1 MLRWNGWGDASIR
14 QELPRNGRD
23 LLTEWIGNGHPRP
36 DHPLE
41 ALLAREPESRLP
53 PHPLISVDPRLRLLH
68 AHGQSLP
75 DWVRMRGGMLDRFP
89 DGVAK
94 PTTRQDVDALLQFAA
109 ARDIVVIPYGGGTS
123 VVGHL
128 EVPATEKPVLSLSF
142 ECLNRMIDFDTV
154 SRLATFEAGIRG
166 PDLEAHL
173 HQKGFTLGH
182 YPQSFEYSTL
192 GGWVATRSS
201 GQQSSHYGSI
211 EQLFA
216 GGELLTSRGCLQL
229 PPYPAS
235 GAGPDLR
242 HLVLGS
248 EGRMGVLTKVVVR
261 ISPLP
266 EKDDIYAVFFP
277 SWDNSRQAVRALAA
291 SGTRFSMVRLSNPAE
306 TATNL
311 ALAGHEREI
320 AWLKRYLN
328 LRGISAPDA
337 CMCLVGFT
345 GSRRQAASAKSE
357 TWVMFRPFKGVS
369 VGTAIGKAW
378 KQNRFRSAYLR
389 NTLWDL
395 GYAVDTLE
403 TAVTWPNVTPTIA
416 AIERSL
422 REALIPWNERVH
434 VFTHLS
440 HVYPTGSSI
449 YSTFVFRLAQSPP
462 ETLARWRALKQS
474 GSRAVVKAGGT
485 ITHQHGIG
493 TDHKPYLAAEKGAV
507 GIAALQQVFS
517 YFDPDRRMNPG
528 KLVPDM
534 AEAKDE
540 GLRSED

>member
-1 MLRWNGWGDASIR
+1 MNTSI
-14 QELPRNGRD
+14 GMID
-23 LLTEWIGNGHPRP
+23 IDT
-36 DHPLE
+36 DS
-41 ALLAREPESRLP
+41 LLAS
-53 PHPLISVDPRLRLLH
+53 
-68 AHGQSLP
+68 
-75 DWVRMRGGMLDRFP
+75 
-89 DGVAK
+89 
-94 PTTRQDVDALLQFAA
+94 
-109 ARDIVVIPYGGGTS
+109 
-123 VVGHL
+123 
-128 EVPATEKPVLSLSF
+128 
-142 ECLNRMIDFDTV
+142 
-154 SRLATFEAGIRG
+154 FEAGIRG

-173 HQKGFTLGH
+173 NQKGFTLGH

-201 GQQSSHYGSI
+201 GQQSRHYGRI

-216 GGELLTSRGCLQL
+216 GGELLTSRGYLQL

-235 GAGPDLR
+235 AAGPDLR

-277 SWDNSRQAVRALAA
+277 SWNNSKQAVQALAA
-291 SGTRFSMVRLSNPAE
+291 SGTRFSMVRLSNPME

-320 AWLKRYLN
+320 AWLNRYLN
-328 LRGISAPDA
+328 FRNISQPEA
-337 CMCLVGFT
+337 CMCLVGFI
-345 GSRRQAASAKSE
+345 GSRKQVRSARSE
-357 TWVMFRPFKGVS
+357 AFSIFRPFKGVS
-369 VGTAIGKAW
+369 VGTVIGKAW
-378 KQNRFRSAYLR
+378 KKNRFRSAYLR

-403 TAVTWPNVTPTIA
+403 TAVTWQNVTETVA
-416 AIERSL
+416 AIEKSI

-449 YSTFVFRLAQSPP
+449 YTTFVFRLAQTPG
-462 ETLARWRALKQS
+462 ETLDRWRALKQA
-474 GSRAVVKAGGT
+474 GSKAVVSAGGT

-493 TDHKPYLAAEKGAV
+493 TDHKQYLAAEKGEV
-507 GIAALQQVFS
+507 GIAALQQIFS

-528 KLVPDM
+528 KLVPDLEK
-534 AEAKDE
+534 AEDE
-540 GLRSED
+540 

>member
-1 MLRWNGWGDASIR
+1 MQRWNGWGDDSIH
-14 QELPRNGRD
+14 QKLPRKGRD

-36 DHPLE
+36 DHPIE
-41 ALLAREPESRLP
+41 ALLARETQSRLP
-53 PHPLISVDPRLRLLH
+53 QHPLISEDPRLRLDH

-75 DWVRMRGGMLDRFP
+75 DWVKIRGGMLDRFP

-94 PTTRQDVDALLQFAA
+94 PTTRQDVEALMQFAA
-109 ARDIVVIPYGGGTS
+109 AENIVVIPYGGGTS

-128 EVPATEKPVLSLSF
+128 EVPEIEKPVLSLSF
-142 ECLNRMIDFDTV
+142 EHLNRMMDIDTG
-154 SRLATFEAGIRG
+154 SLLATFEAGIRG

-173 HQKGFTLGH
+173 NKQGFTLGH

-201 GQQSSHYGSI
+201 GQQSRHYGRI

-216 GGELLTSRGCLQL
+216 GGELLTSRGTLQL

-235 GAGPDLR
+235 SAGPDLR

-277 SWDNSRQAVRALAA
+277 SWDNSKQAVQALAA
-291 SGTRFSMVRLSNPAE
+291 SGTRFSMVRLSSPIE
-306 TATNL
+306 TTTNL

-320 AWLKRYLN
+320 GWLTRYLN
-328 LRGISAPDA
+328 FRGISQPDA
-337 CMCLVGFT
+337 CMCLAGFT
-345 GSRRQAASAKSE
+345 GSRKQVASARSE
-357 TWVMFRPFKGVS
+357 TFSIFRPFKGVW

-378 KQNRFRSAYLR
+378 KKNRFRSAYLR

-403 TAVTWPNVTPTIA
+403 TAVTWQNVTQTIA
-416 AIERSL
+416 AIERSI
-422 REALIPWNERVH
+422 REALIPWDERVH
-434 VFTHLS
+434 VSTHLS

-449 YSTFVFRLAQSPP
+449 YATFVFRLAQTPG
-462 ETLARWRALKQS
+462 ETLARWRALKQA
-474 GSRAVVKAGGT
+474 GCRAVVNAGGT

-493 TDHKPYLAAEKGAV
+493 TDHKQYLAAEKGDV
-507 GIAALQQVFS
+507 GIAALQHIFS

-534 AEAKDE
+534 DEAKE
-540 GLRSED
+540 GGLKSED

>member
-1 MLRWNGWGDASIR
+1 MQRWNGWGDDSIHM
-14 QELPRNGRD
+14 ELPRKGRD
-23 LLTEWIGNGHPRP
+23 LLIGWIGNGRPRQ
-36 DHPLE
+36 DHPIE
-41 ALLAREPESRLP
+41 ELLAREPPSRLP
-53 PHPLISVDPRLRLLH
+53 PHPLIAVDDRLRLDH

-89 DGVAK
+89 DGVAR
-94 PTTRQDVDALLQFAA
+94 PTTREEVEALMQFAA
-109 ARDIVVIPYGGGTS
+109 AENIAIIPYGGGTS

-128 EVPATEKPVLSLSF
+128 EVPEIENPVLSLSF
-142 ECLNRMIDFDTV
+142 EYLNRMIDIDTG
-154 SRLATFEAGIRG
+154 SLLASFESGIRG

-173 HQKGFTLGH
+173 NKKGFTLGH

-201 GQQSSHYGSI
+201 GQQSRHYGRI

-216 GGELLTSRGCLQL
+216 GGELLTSRGSLNL

-261 ISPLP
+261 ISRLP

-277 SWDNSRQAVRALAA
+277 SWSSSIQAVQALAA
-291 SGTRFSMVRLSNPAE
+291 SGTRFSMLRLSNPME
-306 TATNL
+306 TTTNL

-320 AWLKRYLN
+320 AWLSRYLN
-328 LRGISAPDA
+328 FRDISLPEA

-345 GSRRQAASAKSE
+345 GSRKQVRSARSE
-357 TWVMFRPFKGVS
+357 AFSIFRPFKGVS
-369 VGTAIGKAW
+369 VGTVIGKAW
-378 KQNRFRSAYLR
+378 KKNRYRSAYLR

-403 TAVTWPNVTPTIA
+403 TAVTWQTVTKTVA
-416 AIERSL
+416 AIEHSI

-434 VFTHLS
+434 AFTHLS

-449 YSTFVFRLAQSPP
+449 YTTFVFRLAQTPV
-462 ETLARWRALKQS
+462 ETLDRWKALKQA
-474 GSRAVVKAGGT
+474 GSRAVVNAGGT

-493 TDHKPYLAAEKGAV
+493 TDHKQYLAAEKGEV
-507 GIAALQQVFS
+507 GIAALQQIFS

-528 KLVPDM
+528 KLVPDL
-534 AEAKDE
+534 EKT
-540 GLRSED
+540 EDT

>member
-1 MLRWNGWGDASIR
+1 MQRWNGWGDDSIHMD
-14 QELPRNGRD
+14 LPRKGLD
-23 LLTEWIGNGHPRP
+23 LLIEWIGKGRHRQDCPIG
-36 DHPLE
+36 E
-41 ALLAREPESRLP
+41 LLVRIPPSRLP
-53 PHPLISVDPRLRLLH
+53 PHPLISVDDRLRLDH

-75 DWVRMRGGMLDRFP
+75 DWVRMRGGMLERFP

-94 PTTRQDVDALLQFAA
+94 PTTREDVEGLMQFAA
-109 ARDIVVIPYGGGTS
+109 AENIAVIPYGGGTS

-128 EVPATEKPVLSLSF
+128 EVPEIENPVLSLSF
-142 ECLNRMIDFDTV
+142 ERLDRMIAIDTG
-154 SRLATFEAGIRG
+154 SLLAIFEAGIRG
-166 PDLEAHL
+166 PALEAHL
-173 HQKGFTLGH
+173 NKKGFTLGH

-201 GQQSSHYGSI
+201 GQQSGHYGRI

-216 GGELLTSRGCLQL
+216 GGELLTSRGSLQL

-277 SWDNSRQAVRALAA
+277 SWDNSKQAVQALAA
-291 SGTRFSMVRLSNPAE
+291 SGTRFSMVRLSNPME
-306 TATNL
+306 TTTNL

-320 AWLKRYLN
+320 AWLNRYLN
-328 LRGISAPDA
+328 FHDISQPQA

-345 GSRRQAASAKSE
+345 GSRKQVTSAKSE
-357 TWVMFRPFKGVS
+357 AFSIFRPFKGVS
-369 VGTAIGKAW
+369 VGTVIGKAW
-378 KQNRFRSAYLR
+378 KKNRFRSAYLR

-403 TAVTWPNVTPTIA
+403 TAVTWQNVTETVA
-416 AIERSL
+416 AIEQSIRQ
-422 REALIPWNERVH
+422 ALIPWNEHVH

-449 YSTFVFRLAQSPP
+449 YSTFVFRLAQTPG
-462 ETLARWRALKQS
+462 ETLERWRALKQA
-474 GSRAVVKAGGT
+474 GSRAVVNSGGT

-493 TDHKPYLAAEKGAV
+493 TDHKQYLGAEKGEL
-507 GIAALQQVFS
+507 GIAALQQIFS

-528 KLVPDM
+528 KLIPNSEKA
-534 AEAKDE
+534 AEDE
-540 GLRSED
+540 

>member
-1 MLRWNGWGDASIR
+1 MSKENGMQRWNGWGDDRIHP
-14 QELPRNGRD
+14 EFPRKGRD
-23 LLTEWIGNGHPRP
+23 LLAERIGSGQPWP
-36 DHPLE
+36 DYPMETLM
-41 ALLAREPESRLP
+41 AREPESRLP
-53 PHPLISVDPRLRLLH
+53 RHPLISVDPRLRLVH

-75 DWVRMRGGMLDRFP
+75 DWVRMRGATLDRFP
-89 DGVAK
+89 DGVGQ
-94 PTTRQDVDALLQFAA
+94 PTSRQDVEALLEFAA
-109 ARDIVVIPYGGGTS
+109 AHDIAVIPYGGGTS

-128 EVPATEKPVLSLSF
+128 EVPEIEKPVLSLSF
-142 ECLNRMIDFDTV
+142 KRLNRMLDIDTA
-154 SRLATFEAGIRG
+154 SLLATFEAGIRG

-173 HQKGFTLGH
+173 NPKGFTLGH

-201 GQQSSHYGSI
+201 GQQSRHYGRI

-216 GGELLTSRGCLQL
+216 GGELLTSRGCLRL

-248 EGRMGVLTKVVVR
+248 EGRLGVLTNVVVR

-266 EKDDIYAVFFP
+266 EKDIIHAVFFP
-277 SWDNSRQAVRALAA
+277 SWDNGKQAVQSLAA
-291 SGTRFSMVRLSNPAE
+291 SGTRFSMVRLSNAAE
-306 TATNL
+306 TTTHL

-320 AWLKRYLN
+320 AWLNRYLN
-328 LRGISAPDA
+328 FRGISRSDA
-337 CMCLVGFT
+337 CLCLVGFT
-345 GSRRQAASAKSE
+345 GSRQQVASAKAE
-357 TWVMFRPFKGVS
+357 TSSLLRPFKGVS
-369 VGTAIGKAW
+369 AGTAIGRAW

-403 TAVTWPNVTPTIA
+403 TAVIWPNVNQAVA

-422 REALIPWNERVH
+422 RQALLAWDERVH

-449 YSTFVFRLAQSPP
+449 YATFVFRLAPTP
-462 ETLARWRALKQS
+462 EETLERWRALKQA
-474 GSRAVVKAGGT
+474 GSRAVVEAGGT

-493 TDHKPYLAAEKGAV
+493 TDHQPYLAAEKGPV
-507 GIAALQQVFS
+507 GIAALQHVFS

-528 KLVPDM
+528 KLVPDLSS
-534 AEAKDE
+534 DY
-540 GLRSED
+540 D